1 MKILFS
7 HSRTSLFYS
16 LKLLELK
23 QEDKILI
30 PDFNCVSVMLAIK
43 KMSIKYDTY
52 PINRDLSINVKKLN
66 NKIKKNVKA
75 ILIVNYFGI
84 TNDFFPILNICKKK
98 KIYLINDNAHVA
110 TGKIKKKNIINY
122 GDLAL
127 ESYHKIFNNIESL
140 SVLSINNNKLKK
152 RLINLKL
159 PTKKINKDYKKWFFK
174 IKNLIKYILFKKLNF
189 KKKINKNYDDKF
201 FNFLPS
207 TYDVQTYQNYNFN
220 HFKVYRKEI
229 IKSIKFVIDKFNLKL
244 LRNNLDDKSMIWYY
258 PVILNKKTKKSFF
271 LYLKERNIPFI
282 SWPKLPN
289 ELKNKKNILIKKQI
303 ICLPIDYNYYEI
315 S

>member
-140 SVLSINNNKLKK
+140 SVLSINNNKLKQ

>member
-1 MKILFS
+1 
-7 HSRTSLFYS
+7 
-16 LKLLELK
+16 
-23 QEDKILI
+23 
-30 PDFNCVSVMLAIK
+30 
-43 KMSIKYDTY
+43 
-52 PINRDLSINVKKLN
+52 
-66 NKIKKNVKA
+66 
-75 ILIVNYFGI
+75 
-84 TNDFFPILNICKKK
+84 
-98 KIYLINDNAHVA
+98 
-110 TGKIKKKNIINY
+110 
-122 GDLAL
+122 
-127 ESYHKIFNNIESL
+127 
-140 SVLSINNNKLKK
+140 
-152 RLINLKL
+152 INLKL